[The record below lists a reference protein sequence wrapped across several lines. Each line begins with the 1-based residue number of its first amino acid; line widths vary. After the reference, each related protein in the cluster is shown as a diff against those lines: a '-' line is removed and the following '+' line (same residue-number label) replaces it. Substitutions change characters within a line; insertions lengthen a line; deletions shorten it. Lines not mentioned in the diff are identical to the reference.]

1 MKTETS
7 FGKLTTLFIQGIIIF
22 LLMISCASA
31 KTQLSQYVGS
41 VPLVRDG
48 EYRQAA
54 EIIENS
60 KETKYKE
67 KDRVL
72 YYLDLGMLL
81 HWAGEYE
88 ASNELLSNA
97 EQAIEELFTK
107 SVSKG
112 IASAVLNDNALDYS
126 GEDYE
131 DIYLNVF
138 KCLNYISLGDREAA
152 QVEVRRVQIKLN
164 ILEDKYKKLIEEYN
178 ASEDSE
184 GQLEAR
190 ENRFH
195 NDVLA
200 RYLSLLLYRAEGA
213 EDDARIDLETI
224 DEAWDTQAHL
234 YDFKK
239 PALPVL
245 RYPEEEKALVN
256 VLSFSGLS
264 PIKLADTIFLSGGAG
279 IMHVRMDDQ
288 DEAHADDVIGFHSIA
303 VSQATGGIHFKMQF
317 PRLTS
322 RSSSADRIIV
332 KFDGKTMAKL
342 SLLEDIEKIARDTF
356 LLKQPLT
363 IGRTIIRATVK
374 NVVKE
379 IGKAAIAE
387 GLSDQGVGGAVMS
400 FLLGSAADLAVDS
413 TENADLRISQFF
425 PSSAKI
431 AEIAVDPGSYHV
443 TVEYWEGQ
451 TLLGTTDHGI
461 REFAQNDLNLIE
473 SYILK

>member
-1 MKTETS
+1 MKAATLL
-7 FGKLTTLFIQGIIIF
+7 GKRNLFISGTIAF
-22 LLMISCASA
+22 FMMVSCAST

-54 EIIENS
+54 EIIEDS
-60 KETKYKE
+60 KETAYEE

-81 HWAGEYE
+81 HWAGEYNE
-88 ASNELLSNA
+88 SNELLSRA
-97 EQAIEELFTK
+97 EQAIEELFTE

-138 KCLNYISLGDREAA
+138 KCLNYIALGDHEAA

-184 GQLEAR
+184 GQIEAR

-224 DEAWDTQAHL
+224 DEAWVTQSHL
-234 YDFKK
+234 YDFEK
-239 PALPVL
+239 PVLPVL
-245 RYPEEEKALVN
+245 QYPEEEKALVN

-279 IMHVRMDDQ
+279 VMHVRMDDQ
-288 DEAHADDVIGFHSIA
+288 DEAHVDDVIGFQSVM
-303 VSQATGGIHFKMQF
+303 VSQATGGIHLKMQF

-322 RSSSADRIIV
+322 RSSVVDSVIV
-332 KFDGKTMAKL
+332 KFDGKTVGKL

-374 NVVKE
+374 NIVKE
-379 IGKAAIAE
+379 IGKAAIDE
-387 GLSDQGVGGAVMS
+387 GLSDQGAGGELMS
-400 FLLGSAADLAVDS
+400 FLLGAVTDIAVDS

-425 PSSAKI
+425 PANAKI
-431 AEIAVDPGSYHV
+431 VEIAVDPGSYHV
-443 TVEYWEGQ
+443 TVEYWEGAN
-451 TLLGTTDHGI
+451 LIGTIDHGI
-461 REFAQNDLNLIE
+461 REFVRGDLNLIE